1 MIREFASDLPKL
13 GSRPYIQGGTIFNGI
28 LDACD
33 AEFGPGWLAESKI
46 DSFKLEREAGANG
59 RIIVS
64 DEPIAV
70 EANATFLAQANG
82 RAIRG
87 AFIDDGRP
95 WRIEPYDEDSFYRVR
110 EIGAALS
117 GRFVLPAGRPRAD
130 FIKGI
135 VGANKRLHQ
144 EARTFSAPL
153 SKIQFLYLKGLEGT
167 CLGCVDAELDV
178 EITNLTCKEAD
189 GEAWSIN
196 QIAIAG
202 GDFHSRFRMCYRAA
216 VTA

>member
-1 MIREFASDLPKL
+1 MIREFVSDLPKL
-13 GSRPYIQGGTIFNGI
+13 GSRPYIQGGTIFNSI

-33 AEFGPGWLAESKI
+33 AELGPGWLADSKI
-46 DSFKLEREAGANG
+46 DSFKLEREAVANG

-64 DEPIAV
+64 DEPITV
-70 EANATFLAQANG
+70 EANATFLAQGNG

-87 AFIDDGRP
+87 VFIDEGRP
-95 WRIEPYDEDSFYRVR
+95 WRTEPYDEDSFYRVR

-117 GRFVLPAGRPRAD
+117 GRFVLPAGRSRAD

-144 EARTFSAPL
+144 EARHFSAPL
-153 SKIQFLYLKGLEGT
+153 SKIQFLYLKGLEGA
-167 CLGCVDAELDV
+167 CLTYVDAELDV
-178 EITNLTCKEAD
+178 EISNLTSKEVD

-196 QIAIAG
+196 QIVIG
-202 GDFHSRFRMCYRAA
+202 GDGIHSRFRLCYRAV